1 MCLPNLA
8 CITALSP
15 VVTVCGSN
23 HHISGPVPSCFL
35 EPQSDFRPKQW
46 LNADILLTFLISHIT
61 GWVKEV
67 LSELW
72 PMCSWVSECW
82 MSIKLTVL
90 EQTDLLAWL
99 PDSPWLSTCP
109 NATYWRWTAT
119 GQPLLTLRNGLK
131 RFCKVLFNINV
142 TKCHEARVI

>member
-1 MCLPNLA
+1 MCRLNRA
-8 CITALSP
+8 CLTAMSP
-15 VVTVCGSN
+15 VATVWSSN
-23 HHISGPVPSCFL
+23 YHFSGPVLSCF
-35 EPQSDFRPKQW
+35 PQPHSDFSPKQQ

-61 GWVKEV
+61 GRVKEA
-67 LSELW
+67 LSEFW

-109 NATYWRWTAT
+109 NATYWRRMAT
-119 GQPLLTLRNGLK
+119 GRPLLTLRNGLK
-131 RFCKVLFNINV
+131 RFCIVLFNINV